1 MTKRDPSTTKHVSE
15 KTKKGGSRLHDR
27 IMGGPEAPSRKAH
40 PPLRTGTKDLL
51 AKNSSIVAGNGT
63 FFSDSP
69 DEASPAD
76 AARGTFPDYR
86 SDRSWQDTNKGSI
99 PSVSRRPP
107 SREAPNADIAPWMDE
122 NLPSLS
128 THGFTSN
135 NLFNDAPPNL
145 QLSPAFRP
153 DTGGSDSPDPNFRND
168 ERRPSIATSITTESS
183 QTSVSKP
190 STSRGTPYKKVA
202 GFFSDDGRQSSRSS
216 DVSIPN
222 MLQREQTASSSR
234 HGSIH
239 TSRDEGRPPTSPINS
254 RPRTPLPSS
263 EVTPWLFQDFKDLS
277 QYGDVPVRQAPAGP
291 DKQRY
296 AEIENPTPAHNH
308 HHHRI
313 HLPHHRHNR
322 SREEAPKPPPK
333 DPGNGHPPR
342 PLANRQDSNNIRTL
356 KDSISSPMASRNTLP
371 IRGLSPTPTS
381 NNAVNRSETMP
392 GQRSPAYNSSGG
404 KRSLL
409 DKLRRHKGEHG
420 GPEPLH
426 NLTGSTTSLHHS
438 STKDERNYKSDLTSS
453 KDASRSGS
461 VATFASDSTAKA
473 SDYSVGDSAYGVS
486 PISKKE
492 SGSSKLLHSHGKF
505 PIKPK
510 RGHSYDSEKGRNASV
525 TSDSLF
531 SLDTNLDD
539 MTGIVDPN
547 AMGTM
552 RGGPHGGIF
561 TGDPIP
567 EEPYKECLKDF
578 DAPNGPGA
586 WDAPDSWIVNKP
598 GDDVV
603 GRLGEIDET
612 GIPQKVEDD
621 GTPHCVRIFRIDS
634 TFATLSMGVNTTASE
649 ILQILGKKSFLQDDL
664 NNYQI
669 IIKKHDLHRQL
680 APGERPIAIQ
690 KKLLEQAGY
699 HNSDRIDEI
708 GREDNSYLCRFTFVP
723 TKLSGYYSLEKEP
736 GQGKL
741 QKFSHIDLQGRSLVT
756 IPITLYQKATE
767 IVSINLSR
775 NLALDVPKDFI
786 QSCNNLRDVRYIS
799 NEAWQLP
806 ASLSLATGLRTLDI
820 SNNRLEQ
827 LEHAELDKLPNL
839 VSIKMS
845 NNKLRHLP
853 EYFGQFQ
860 QLRSL
865 NLSSNYMEAFPDF
878 LCDLKSLI
886 DLDISFNTI
895 RTLPKIGQLTR
906 LEKLW
911 ATNNMLSGSF
921 PEDFGNLTNLKEVDV
936 RFNGITNIDIF
947 IELPNIEQIMAGHNV
962 ISKFEGS
969 FGKIRIFHLDHNPMT
984 RFDFKAPVL
993 SLSSLNIASCKISR
1007 LDDSIFERMR
1017 NVSKVILDKNHF
1029 STLSPQIG
1037 RLQKLEHL
1045 SIARNP
1051 LSSLPPTIGRL
1062 QLLHYLDIRECNLK
1076 RLPSE
1081 IWFCSTLEDLNVS
1094 SNVLEN
1100 FPKPATTLPASQP
1113 ETEVNSAHES
1123 AETTPVPASTPENEE
1138 VGRLEDFR
1146 DRRPSQ
1152 ASGGLLSV
1160 GSSPASNTRNDSIVS
1175 VYGPGGRKASV
1186 VSRTQT
1192 NGAPTPVTRKDSSL
1206 QHRAN
1211 TFASSLK
1218 NLSLADNRLSDDVFD
1233 EITMLPELRILNL
1246 SYNELYDVPSRSI
1259 KRWQNLTELYL
1270 SGNELTSLPSD
1281 DLEEVSALKVLHLNG
1296 NKFQVLPAELGKVRR
1311 LTVLDVGSNSLRYN
1325 VSNWPY
1331 DWNWNWNKNLKYL
1344 NFSGNKRLEIKP
1356 SRSYQTGGGRDS
1368 ADLTNFTTLHH
1379 LRVLGLMD
1387 VTLTI
1392 PSIPDQTEDRRVRT
1406 SGSLAGALAYGMA
1419 DTLGKHEHL
1428 STIDMVVPRFRGH
1441 ESETLLGMFD
1451 GQTLSSGGSRV
1462 AKYLLENFQFHF
1474 TEELSKLKNDEDPG
1488 DGLRRTFLALN
1499 KDLASSADRTLDEK
1513 EHRVPQKLHR
1523 GSTTGQTLSADDLNS
1538 GGVATVMFLDSM
1550 ELYVANVGDAQAM
1563 LMQSDG
1569 GHKILTRKHEPADR
1583 RERERIRE
1591 AGGYVSR
1598 QGKLNEVLE
1607 VSRAFGY
1614 VQMMPA
1620 VMAAPNVNHVTLKES
1635 DEMILIASKE
1645 LWDFLS
1651 LEMVVDVARSERGD
1665 LMRAAQKLRD
1675 LAMAFGATGKIM
1687 VQMIGI
1693 SDLKRRERNRK
1704 ASQSLSMGPSQ
1715 MRDDLIFPIKRGKKR
1730 DRPDDSTLQRL
1741 DPEVEAPTGDLSMV
1755 FTDIKNSTTLW
1766 EKYPLAMQSAIKS
1779 HNEVMRRQLRVIG
1792 GYEVKTEGD
1801 AFMVS
1806 FSTATA
1812 ALLWCF
1818 VVQQHLLEI
1827 EWPPEILN
1835 TVHCAEVRD
1844 ADDQLIYRGLSVR
1857 MGIHWGNPVCE
1868 PDPITRRM
1876 DYFGPMVNRAAR
1888 ISGAADGG
1896 QIYVSAD
1903 YITEIQRSLEAF
1915 ADPERSGSTASEV
1928 SLTED
1933 SVNEAIRREL
1943 RALSSQGFEVKDLGA
1958 QKLKGLENPE
1968 LIFQTYPHALAGRL
1982 IAQQQRTDAEAAA
1995 ASNEPASLQPNSTL
2009 EFDTEYLWAL
2019 WNISL
2024 RLEMLCSAL
2033 ESPGTKALRPPEK
2046 SVLERMKNRGGEVT
2060 DRFLVSFLE
2069 HQVVRI
2075 EVILHPALPQLLQ
2088 SMLIRNIDMYINAR
2102 STKYGA
2108 AVQQTQSVGECLS
2121 HG

>member
-1 MTKRDPSTTKHVSE
+1 MT
-15 KTKKGGSRLHDR
+15 
-27 IMGGPEAPSRKAH
+27 
-40 PPLRTGTKDLL
+40 
-51 AKNSSIVAGNGT
+51 
-63 FFSDSP
+63 
-69 DEASPAD
+69 
-76 AARGTFPDYR
+76 
-86 SDRSWQDTNKGSI
+86 
-99 PSVSRRPP
+99 
-107 SREAPNADIAPWMDE
+107 
-122 NLPSLS
+122 
-128 THGFTSN
+128 
-135 NLFNDAPPNL
+135 
-145 QLSPAFRP
+145 
-153 DTGGSDSPDPNFRND
+153 
-168 ERRPSIATSITTESS
+168 
-183 QTSVSKP
+183 
-190 STSRGTPYKKVA
+190 
-202 GFFSDDGRQSSRSS
+202 
-216 DVSIPN
+216 
-222 MLQREQTASSSR
+222 
-234 HGSIH
+234 
-239 TSRDEGRPPTSPINS
+239 
-254 RPRTPLPSS
+254 
-263 EVTPWLFQDFKDLS
+263 
-277 QYGDVPVRQAPAGP
+277 
-291 DKQRY
+291 
-296 AEIENPTPAHNH
+296 
-308 HHHRI
+308 
-313 HLPHHRHNR
+313 
-322 SREEAPKPPPK
+322 
-333 DPGNGHPPR
+333 
-342 PLANRQDSNNIRTL
+342 
-356 KDSISSPMASRNTLP
+356 
-371 IRGLSPTPTS
+371 
-381 NNAVNRSETMP
+381 RSETLP

-409 DKLRRHKGEHG
+409 DKLRRHKGDHG

-426 NLTGSTTSLHHS
+426 HLPGSTTSLQHVPS
-438 STKDERNYKSDLTSS
+438 REEKSYKTELASQKDP
-453 KDASRSGS
+453 SRQGS
-461 VATFASDSTAKA
+461 VSTFQSDSTAKA
-473 SDYSVGDSAYGVS
+473 SDYSVGDAAYGVS

-492 SGSSKLLHSHGKF
+492 SGSSKVLHSHGKF

-510 RGHSYDSEKGRNASV
+510 RGFSYDSEKGRNASIP
-525 TSDSLF
+525 SESLF

-539 MTGIVDPN
+539 MTGIVNPV
-547 AMGTM
+547 AAGS
-552 RGGPHGGIF
+552 GGAAPHGGIF

-567 EEPYKECLKDF
+567 EEPRKESIKDS
-578 DAPNGPGA
+578 DVASGPGA
-586 WDAPDSWIVNKP
+586 WDAPDSWAVKKV
-598 GDDVV
+598 GDENLE
-603 GRLGEIDET
+603 RLREIDEA
-612 GIPQKVEDD
+612 GFPSKVEDD
-621 GTPHCVRIFRIDS
+621 GTSHCVRIFRIDS

-664 NNYQI
+664 DNYQI
-669 IIKKHDLHRQL
+669 IIRKHDLHRQL

-690 KKLLEQAGY
+690 KKLLDQAGY
-699 HNSDRIDEI
+699 QSNDRMEEI

-741 QKFSHIDLQGRSLVT
+741 QKFSHVDLQGRSLVT

-786 QSCNNLRDVRYIS
+786 QSCINLRDVRYIS

-806 ASLSLATGLRTLDI
+806 ASFCLATGLRTLDI

-845 NNKLRHLP
+845 NNKLRYLP
-853 EYFGQFQ
+853 PYFGQFK

-865 NLSSNYMEAFPDF
+865 NLSSNYIEAFPDF
-878 LCDLKSLI
+878 LCDLRCLV
-886 DLDISFNTI
+886 DLDISFNTV

-911 ATNNMLSGSF
+911 ATNNMLQGPF
-921 PEDFGNLTNLKEVDV
+921 PDTFRNLVNLKEVDI

-947 IELPNIEQIMAGHNV
+947 AELLNLEQLMVGHNV

-969 FGKIRIFHLDHNPMT
+969 FQRIRMFHLDHNPMT
-984 RFDFKAPVL
+984 RFDFKGPVP
-993 SLSSLNIASCKISR
+993 SLTSLNVASCKISQ

-1017 NVSKVILDKNHF
+1017 NVTKLDLDKNHF
-1029 STLSPQIG
+1029 STLSPQLG
-1037 RLQKLEHL
+1037 RLHRLEHL

-1051 LSSLPPTIGRL
+1051 LSSLPATIGHL
-1062 QLLHYLDIRECNLK
+1062 QALSFLDIRECNLK
-1076 RLPSE
+1076 KLPSE
-1081 IWFCSTLEDLNVS
+1081 LWFCSALDTLNVS
-1094 SNVLEN
+1094 SNVLES
-1100 FPKPATTLPASQP
+1100 FPKPATILPPQP
-1113 ETEVNSAHES
+1113 EAEPNSTQGS
-1123 AETTPVPASTPENEE
+1123 GETTPVPASTPEHED
-1138 VGRLEDFR
+1138 VGRLEDFK

-1160 GSSPASNTRNDSIVS
+1160 GSSPASSTRNGSIVS

-1192 NGAPTPVTRKDSSL
+1192 NGSTGTNGSGTPVTRKDSNL
-1206 QHRAN
+1206 QQRVN
-1211 TFASSLK
+1211 TIASSLK
-1218 NLSLADNRLSDDVFD
+1218 NLYLADNRLTDDVFD
-1233 EITMLPELRILNL
+1233 EITMLLELRTLNL
-1246 SYNELYDVPSRSI
+1246 SYNELYDVPPRSI
-1259 KRWQNLTELYL
+1259 KRWQNLAELYL

-1281 DLEEVSALKVLHLNG
+1281 DLEEVSALKILHLNG
-1296 NKFQVLPAELGKVRR
+1296 NKFQVLPAELGKVRK
-1311 LTVLDVGSNSLRYN
+1311 LTVLDVGSNSLKYN

-1356 SRSYQTGGGRDS
+1356 SRSYQTNGGRENT
-1368 ADLTNFTTLHH
+1368 DLTNFTTLHH

-1406 SGSLAGALAYGMA
+1406 SGSLAGSMAYGMA
-1419 DTLGKHEHL
+1419 DSLGKHEHL
-1428 STIDMVVPRFRGH
+1428 STIDMIVPRFRGH
-1441 ESETLLGMFD
+1441 ESETLLGIFD
-1451 GQTLSSGGSRV
+1451 GQSLSSGGSRI
-1462 AKYLLENFQFHF
+1462 AKYLHENFQFHF
-1474 TEELSKLKNDEDPG
+1474 TEELSRLKKNETPS

-1499 KDLASSADRTLDEK
+1499 KDLATTANQTLDEK
-1513 EHRVPQKLHR
+1513 EHRVPQKTHR
-1523 GSTTGQTLSADDLNS
+1523 GSTTAQTLSVDDLSS
-1538 GGVATVMFLDSM
+1538 GGVATVMFMDNM

-1598 QGKLNEVLE
+1598 HGKLNDVLE

-1614 VQMMPA
+1614 IQMMPA
-1620 VMAAPNVNHVTLKES
+1620 VMAAPNINHVTLRES

-1645 LWDFLS
+1645 LWDFMS
-1651 LEMVVDVARSERGD
+1651 LDMVVDVARSERGD

-1675 LAMAFGATGKIM
+1675 LAMAFGATGKLM
-1687 VQMIGI
+1687 VQLIGV
-1693 SDLKRRERNRK
+1693 SDLKKRERNRYRG
-1704 ASQSLSMGPSQ
+1704 ASLSMGPSQ
-1715 MRDDLIFPIKRGKKR
+1715 MQEDQIFPSKRGKKR

-1766 EKYPLAMQSAIKS
+1766 ENYPVAMRSAIKS

-1818 VVQQHLLEI
+1818 VVQQHLLEVD
-1827 EWPPEILN
+1827 WPPEILN

-1844 ADDQLIYRGLSVR
+1844 ADDQRIYRGLSVR
-1857 MGIHWGNPVCE
+1857 MGIHWGPPVCE
-1868 PDPITRRM
+1868 IDPVTRRM

-1903 YITEIQRSLEAF
+1903 YIAEIQRSLETY
-1915 ADPERSGSTASEV
+1915 ADPERSGSTGSQD
-1928 SLTED
+1928 SLNDDPMGQMIT
-1933 SVNEAIRREL
+1933 REL
-1943 RALSSQGFEVKDLGA
+1943 RALSSQGFEVKDLGT

-1968 LIFQTYPHALAGRL
+1968 LLFLTYPHSLAGRL
-1982 IAQQQRTDAEAAA
+1982 IAQQQRSDAEAAA

-2009 EFDTEYLWAL
+2009 DFDTEYLWAL

-2033 ESPGTKALRPPEK
+2033 ESPGTNALKPPEK

-2069 HQVVRI
+2069 HQVTRI
-2075 EVILHPALPQLLQ
+2075 EVRPFQQRNHRM
-2088 SMLIRNIDMYINAR
+2088 MLTVPLGMYINAC
-2102 STKYGA
+2102 STKYGD
-2108 AVQQTQSVGECLS
+2108 AVQPA
-2121 HG
+2121 

>member
-1 MTKRDPSTTKHVSE
+1 METDTRV
-15 KTKKGGSRLHDR
+15 LH
-27 IMGGPEAPSRKAH
+27 SFRK
-40 PPLRTGTKDLL
+40 
-51 AKNSSIVAGNGT
+51 
-63 FFSDSP
+63 SP
-69 DEASPAD
+69 
-76 AARGTFPDYR
+76 RV
-86 SDRSWQDTNKGSI
+86 TNKTF
-99 PSVSRRPP
+99 
-107 SREAPNADIAPWMDE
+107 A
-122 NLPSLS
+122 
-128 THGFTSN
+128 
-135 NLFNDAPPNL
+135 
-145 QLSPAFRP
+145 Q
-153 DTGGSDSPDPNFRND
+153 
-168 ERRPSIATSITTESS
+168 
-183 QTSVSKP
+183 
-190 STSRGTPYKKVA
+190 
-202 GFFSDDGRQSSRSS
+202 
-216 DVSIPN
+216 
-222 MLQREQTASSSR
+222 
-234 HGSIH
+234 
-239 TSRDEGRPPTSPINS
+239 
-254 RPRTPLPSS
+254 
-263 EVTPWLFQDFKDLS
+263 DLS
-277 QYGDVPVRQAPAGP
+277 QYGDAPVRQAPAGP

-296 AEIENPTPAHNH
+296 AEGEPSTHGQH

-313 HLPHHRHNR
+313 HLPHHRHTR
-322 SREEAPKPPPK
+322 SREEAPRPPPK
-333 DPGNGHPPR
+333 DASNGHPMR
-342 PLANRQDSNNIRTL
+342 PLTNRQDSNNIRTL

-371 IRGLSPTPTS
+371 IRGSSPTPSS
-381 NNAVNRSETMP
+381 NSAMNRSETLP
-392 GQRSPAYNSSGG
+392 GQRSPAYNTSGG

-409 DKLRRHKGEHG
+409 DKLRRHKGDHG
-420 GPEPLH
+420 GPEPLNH
-426 NLTGSTTSLHHS
+426 LTGSTTSLQHLP
-438 STKDERNYKSDLTSS
+438 TRDEKNYKSELAAQRDQ
-453 KDASRSGS
+453 SRNGS
-461 VATFASDSTAKA
+461 VATFSSDSTAKA
-473 SDYSVGDSAYGVS
+473 SDYSVGDAAYGLS
-486 PISKKE
+486 PVSKKE
-492 SGSSKLLHSHGKF
+492 SGSSKILHSHGKF

-510 RGHSYDSEKGRNASV
+510 RGHSYDSEKGRNTSV
-525 TSDSLF
+525 ASDSLF

-547 AMGTM
+547 AMANMNGA
-552 RGGPHGGIF
+552 PHGGIF

-567 EEPYKECLKDF
+567 EEPRKESLKDL
-578 DAPNGPGA
+578 DAVSGPGA
-586 WDAPDSWIVNKP
+586 WDAPDSWAVKKV
-598 GDDVV
+598 GDDIL
-603 GRLGEIDET
+603 GRLREIDEA

-621 GTPHCVRIFRIDS
+621 GTPHCVRVFRVDS
-634 TFATLSMGVNTTASE
+634 TFATLSMGVNTTAAE

-664 NNYQI
+664 DNYQI
-669 IIKKHDLHRQL
+669 IIRKHDLHRQL
-680 APGERPIAIQ
+680 VPGERPIAIQ

-699 HNSDRIDEI
+699 QHSDRIDEI

-741 QKFSHIDLQGRSLVT
+741 QKFSHVDLQGRSLVT

-767 IVSINLSR
+767 IISINLSR

-786 QSCNNLRDVRYIS
+786 QSCNNLREVRYIS

-806 ASLSLATGLRTLDI
+806 AGLSLATGLRTLDI

-853 EYFGQFQ
+853 NYFGQYK

-865 NLSSNYMEAFPDF
+865 NLSSNYLEAFPDF
-878 LCDLKSLI
+878 LCDLKSLV
-886 DLDISFNTI
+886 DLDISFNTV
-895 RTLPKIGQLTR
+895 RTLPKIGQLIR

-921 PEDFGNLTNLKEVDV
+921 PDDFRNLKNLKEVDI
-936 RFNGITNIDIF
+936 RFNGVTNIDIF
-947 IELPNIEQIMAGHNV
+947 AELPNIEQLLVGHNV

-969 FGKIRIFHLDHNPMT
+969 FEKIRIFHLDHNPMT

-993 SLSSLNIASCKISR
+993 SLSSLNVASCKISQ

-1017 NVSKVILDKNHF
+1017 NVTKLNLDKNHF
-1029 STLSPQIG
+1029 STLSPQVG

-1051 LSSLPPTIGRL
+1051 LSSLPPTVGHL
-1062 QLLHYLDIRECNLK
+1062 QLLHFLDIRECNLK
-1076 RLPSE
+1076 KLPSE
-1081 IWFCSTLEDLNVS
+1081 IWFCSALDTLNVS
-1094 SNVLEN
+1094 SNVLET
-1100 FPKPATTLPASQP
+1100 FPKPATALPASQP
-1113 ETEVNSAHES
+1113 ETETNSASES
-1123 AETTPVPASTPENEE
+1123 AETTPVPATTPENEE
-1138 VGRLEDFR
+1138 LGRLEDFK

-1160 GSSPASNTRNDSIVS
+1160 GSSPASNARNGSIVS

-1186 VSRTQT
+1186 VARSQT
-1192 NGAPTPVTRKDSSL
+1192 NAPTPVVRKDSNL
-1206 QHRAN
+1206 THRTS

-1218 NLSLADNRLSDDVFD
+1218 HLYLADNRLTDDVFD

-1246 SYNELYDVPSRSI
+1246 SYNELYDVPPRSI
-1259 KRWQNLTELYL
+1259 KRWQNLAELYL
-1270 SGNELTSLPSD
+1270 SGNELTCLPSD

-1296 NKFQVLPAELGKVRR
+1296 NKFQTLPAELGKVRK
-1311 LTVLDVGSNSLRYN
+1311 LSILDVGSNSLKYN

-1356 SRSYQTGGGRDS
+1356 SRSYQTSGGRDS

-1406 SGSLAGALAYGMA
+1406 SGSLAGAMAYGMA
-1419 DTLGKHEHL
+1419 DSLGRHEHL

-1474 TEELSKLKNDEDPG
+1474 TEELSKLKGDENAG

-1499 KDLASSADRTLDEK
+1499 KDLATNANQTMEEK
-1513 EHRVPQKLHR
+1513 EHRVPQKPHR
-1523 GSTTGQTLSADDLNS
+1523 GSTTTQTLSTDDTNS
-1538 GGVATVMFLDSM
+1538 GGVATVMYLDNT

-1598 QGKLNEVLE
+1598 HGKLNDVLE

-1620 VMAAPNVNHVTLKES
+1620 VMAAPNINHVTLRES

-1645 LWDFLS
+1645 LWDYLS
-1651 LEMVVDVARSERGD
+1651 LDMVVDVARSERGD

-1687 VQMIGI
+1687 VQMIGV
-1693 SDLKRRERNRK
+1693 SDLKRRERNRWRGP
-1704 ASQSLSMGPSQ
+1704 SLSMGPSQ
-1715 MRDDLIFPIKRGKKR
+1715 MQDDPIFSSNKRIKKRG
-1730 DRPDDSTLQRL
+1730 RPDDSTLQRL

-1766 EKYPLAMQSAIKS
+1766 ENHPLAMQSAIKS

-1801 AFMVS
+1801 AFMVC
-1806 FSTATA
+1806 FPTATA

-1818 VVQQHLLEI
+1818 VVQQHLLEVD
-1827 EWPPEILN
+1827 WPPEILN
-1835 TVHCAEVRD
+1835 TIHCSEVRD

-1868 PDPITRRM
+1868 PDPVTSRM

-1915 ADPERSGSTASEV
+1915 ADPERSGSAGSDT
-1928 SLTED
+1928 SLND
-1933 SVNEAIRREL
+1933 DPISEAIRREL

-1968 LIFQTYPHALAGRL
+1968 LIFLTYPHSLAGRL
-1982 IAQQQRTDAEAAA
+1982 IAQQQRNDAEAAA

-2009 EFDTEYLWAL
+2009 DFDTEYLWAL

-2033 ESPGTKALRPPEK
+2033 ESPGTKALKPPEK

-2069 HQVVRI
+2069 HQVTRI
-2075 EVILHPALPQLLQ
+2075 EVGLFYFPPF
-2088 SMLIRNIDMYINAR
+2088 
-2102 STKYGA
+2102 ST
-2108 AVQQTQSVGECLS
+2108 
-2121 HG
+2121 